1 MRKIVITGVAVV
13 SLVGSAAALASN
25 NGVSRIRE
33 ILTGLKEVPV
43 TSTTGNGTFHAEI
56 DDEAQEIR
64 YTLTFADLE
73 GDVRQSHI
81 HIAPAQNSGNIM
93 LWLCQTAANPSP
105 VATTPQ
111 CSDPNN
117 PGTARA
123 NTVTGVLTGADIVAS
138 ATANGVV
145 AGEFNEAV
153 ALIRSGL
160 TYVNV
165 HSVKFPPGEI
175 RSQIEHG
182 GHGSGNK

>member
-1 MRKIVITGVAVV
+1 MRKIVFTGVALMCV
-13 SLVGSAAALASN
+13 VGSAVVLASS
-25 NGVSRIRE
+25 SRGSSIRE
-33 ILTGLKEVPV
+33 FLTGVKEVPV

-56 DDEAQEIR
+56 DDDAQEIR

-93 LWLCQTAANPSP
+93 LWLCQTANNPSP

-111 CSDPNN
+111 CADPAD
-117 PGTARA
+117 PGSARA
-123 NTVTGVLTGADIVAS
+123 NTVTGVLTGADIA
-138 ATANGVV
+138 ATAAPNGVA
-145 AGEFNEAV
+145 AGEFAEAV
-153 ALIRSGL
+153 ALIRAGQ

-182 GHGSGNK
+182 GHGPGGK